1 MGNDKFLKLCK
12 EIVRDYTNEHI
23 DKTDNKQITDI
34 EKQSFWN
41 NLGVRIIRIK
51 EQSRRNTQ
59 LKDGDWLTVKDEYY
73 LNDEDYPALSE
84 VINDIIKELYD
95 KTITINIDKDRN
107 RIYKN
112 YLFKETE
119 NSLANNEKTMKFY
132 DWEKN
137 LNIKVKI

>member
-1 MGNDKFLKLCK
+1 MPKLKVGI
-12 EIVRDYTNEHI
+12 EYDGYRWHQS
-23 DKTDNKQITDI
+23 DNKQITDI

-95 KTITINIDKDRN
+95 KTIESI
-107 RIYKN
+107 KN
-112 YLFKETE
+112 ELR
-119 NSLANNEKTMKFY
+119 L
-132 DWEKN
+132 
-137 LNIKVKI
+137 